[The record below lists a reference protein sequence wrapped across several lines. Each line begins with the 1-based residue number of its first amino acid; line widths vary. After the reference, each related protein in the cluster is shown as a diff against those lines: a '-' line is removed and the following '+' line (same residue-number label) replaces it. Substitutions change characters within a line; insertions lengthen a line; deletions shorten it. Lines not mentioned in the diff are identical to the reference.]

1 MASGRAAIALS
12 LAIGIASIAGL
23 ARAETSEPSL
33 SDVLKLDDVV
43 SVMHDEGLRYAKSLE
58 DDMLDG
64 QGGQF
69 FHDEVDRIY
78 DPGRMVVFVKDAL
91 ADGLSDAHRRAAI
104 AFFGTDLGQR
114 ILSLE
119 NAARVA
125 MSDPAIEDIARAAHE
140 DVLGTEDPRLG
151 AVTRFV
157 EVNDL
162 VNRNV
167 ASALGS
173 NFRFFRGFADG
184 RGARTSDREILAD
197 VWAQEAELRADTESW
212 LFAFLL
218 MAYRPLSDAEL
229 DAYVTYSETEGG
241 QALNAAIFSGFD
253 AMYLWISE
261 ELGRATGLAMAG
273 SDI

>member
-1 MASGRAAIALS
+1 MPGGRAAIAL
-12 LAIGIASIAGL
+12 AVGIAFLGGVAAGE
-23 ARAETSEPSL
+23 APEPSL
-33 SDVLKLDDVV
+33 SAVLKLDDVI
-43 SVMHDEGLRYAKSLE
+43 SVMHDEGLRYAKDLE

-78 DPGRMVVFVKDAL
+78 DPDRMVVFVENAL
-91 ADGLSDAHRRAAI
+91 AEGLSDAQRRDAI

-125 MSDPAIEDIARAAHE
+125 MSDPAVEEIARAAH
-140 DVLGTEDPRLG
+140 DDILDTGDRRLG

-162 VNRNV
+162 VDRNV

-173 NFRFFRGFADG
+173 NFRFFRGLADG

-197 VWAQEAELRADTESW
+197 VWAQEAELRDDTESW

-218 MAYRPLSDAEL
+218 MAYRPLSDTEL
-229 DAYVTYSETEGG
+229 DAYVTYSETDGG
-241 QALNAAIFSGFD
+241 QALNAAIFAGFD
-253 AMYLWISE
+253 AMYLSISE
-261 ELGRATGLAMAG
+261 DLGRAAARAMAG